1 MKKFC
6 VTISRVGCLF
16 VMAENESDAM
26 YIANRQ
32 YSDTVKWFDN
42 WEATDVE
49 EDDSFDDDEY
59 ITEEYE

>member
-32 YSDTVKWFDN
+32 HSDTVKWFDN
-42 WEATDVE
+42 WEATDNKNKPKGVK
-49 EDDSFDDDEY
+49 DKSGSRMV
-59 ITEEYE
+59 I

>member
-1 MKKFC
+1 
-6 VTISRVGCLF
+6 
-16 VMAENESDAM
+16 MAENESDAM